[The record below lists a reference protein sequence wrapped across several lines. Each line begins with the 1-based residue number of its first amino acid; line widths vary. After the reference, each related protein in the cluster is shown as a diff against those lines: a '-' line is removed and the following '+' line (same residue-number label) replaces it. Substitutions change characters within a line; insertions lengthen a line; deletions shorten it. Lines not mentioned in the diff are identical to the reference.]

1 MNAEE
6 LATRSGIGER
16 IKSERLRLGLNPE
29 DFADQVGVHRSTL
42 FNYEGGSR
50 VPDAMALQ
58 RMHDSAGVDVLYV
71 VTGRRAQVSE
81 LSDADRELLERVGAL
96 PARLRSVVEDVA
108 LLSRLA
114 FDARPGYDY
123 AGTLTGEAAPVPPG
137 GTYPPASTASTA
149 VLLHE
154 TKPRPKPVKRASD
167 IKT

>member
-1 MNAEE
+1 MDAEE

-29 DFADQVGVHRSTL
+29 DFAEQVGVHRSTL

-58 RMHDSAGVDVLYV
+58 RMHDLAGVDVLYV

-81 LSDADRELLERVGAL
+81 LNDPDRELLECVGAL
-96 PARLRSVVEDVA
+96 PLRLRTVVEDVA

-123 AGTLTGEAAPVPPG
+123 TGTLNVQQAQETPRKGVSSTQTPSP
-137 GTYPPASTASTA
+137 PPATKA
-149 VLLHE
+149 
-154 TKPRPKPVKRASD
+154 KPRSR
-167 IKT
+167 